1 MFKALDMSIR
11 CPTEATVW
19 NLTMI
24 KQEVNNILPLVAD
37 RLKQGV
43 LPVLALVAGK
53 SPQD

>member
-1 MFKALDMSIR
+1 MCRTLGLSVH
-11 CPTEATVW
+11 CPAEATD
-19 NLTMI
+19 LTMI

-43 LPVLALVAGK
+43 LPVLALVAEK